1 LVTSTKDVTRSATS
15 SSATPTPFYLG
26 GFDAVHSE
34 FTANTDEL
42 LFYTDQLGNI
52 QQMNGTGYYTDDGRG
67 IDSIAQGYDSSWSPA
82 TPAAIANNVLPGSPV
97 QAVLLAAGE
106 VCITQYSYNIELF
119 SRF

>member
-1 LVTSTKDVTRSATS
+1 VTSTKDVTISATS

-52 QQMNGTGYYTDDGRG
+52 QQMNGTEYYTDDSSFYG
-67 IDSIAQGYDSSWSPA
+67 IAQGYDSSWSAA
-82 TPAAIANNVLPGSPV
+82 TPAAIANNALPGSPV

-106 VCITQYSYNIELF
+106 VCITPILVQY
-119 SRF
+119 

>member
-1 LVTSTKDVTRSATS
+1 VTSTKDVTKSATS

-52 QQMNGTGYYTDDGRG
+52 QQMNGTGYYTDGG
-67 IDSIAQGYDSSWSPA
+67 WGTAQGYDSSWSAA
-82 TPAAIANNVLPGSPV
+82 TPAAIANNALPGSPV

-106 VCITQYSYNIELF
+106 VCTTQYSYNIELF
-119 SRF
+119 SRC

>member
-1 LVTSTKDVTRSATS
+1 MTSTKDVTTSATS

-52 QQMNGTGYYTDDGRG
+52 QQMNGTWYYTDDGWG
-67 IDSIAQGYDSSWSPA
+67 VAQGYDSSWSAA
-82 TPAAIANNVLPGSPV
+82 TPAAIANNALPGSPV

>member
-1 LVTSTKDVTRSATS
+1 VTSTKDVTTSATS

-52 QQMNGTGYYTDDGRG
+52 QQMNGTVYG
-67 IDSIAQGYDSSWSPA
+67 IAQGYDSSWSAA
-82 TPAAIANNVLPGSPV
+82 TPAVIANNALPGSPV

-119 SRF
+119 SRL